1 MKSSSS
7 QIPTQFKEQL
17 EPLLNKLSSAYGN
30 VDEFL
35 ARMIHRGNSRNPNFG
50 KAISLLALV
59 GLFYFASQAVGPTKK
74 FMGYCMT
81 VKK

>member
-1 MKSSSS
+1 
-7 QIPTQFKEQL
+7 
-17 EPLLNKLSSAYGN
+17 
-30 VDEFL
+30 
-35 ARMIHRGNSRNPNFG
+35 MIHRGNSRNPNFG

-81 VKK
+81 VKKQLESSLKERYGESGYAMVLNTVDALG